1 MTSNSETKG
10 GIKGVKRHEKTTLL
24 ERLLLKMVC
33 IIYNMFYHVV
43 KLVLQSLKLKKEVLA
58 DLVNF

>member
-1 MTSNSETKG
+1 M
-10 GIKGVKRHEKTTLL
+10 KRHEKTTLL

-43 KLVLQSLKLKKEVLA
+43 KIVLQSLKLKKEVLA